1 MFLTYYLLGEND
13 GMRKRICVLLAQL
26 EEKTQNRFMTA
37 FTKEAY
43 AHDYDICIFSMY
55 QKFQETDL
63 RNIGDSNIF
72 SLANFDKFD
81 GLVVLLDTILTP
93 GFEEK
98 LLKRIKEDFH
108 GPVVIIDRESKDFDY
123 ILVDHYTPCLK
134 IMNHLL
140 DVHGYK
146 DIAFLGGKEGHPHS
160 VQRFK
165 AYEDAMKAH
174 DIPIREDRIFH
185 GDYWYRSGIAFAEK
199 LLEKKDDLPEAV
211 MCANEHMAIGLASV
225 FSKNGYNIPGDI
237 AIAAYDTT
245 NEGQT
250 SPVPITSAEIPAD
263 TCGKLCFAKLHSKI
277 TGEELREPELDY
289 QILIGGSCGCQDFK
303 EVFKRVNRDDWATD
317 YSEESYRSDFNHITE
332 DLLCQTHYD
341 KFFEMLAVYSYQ
353 IRPFKSFKICLN
365 DGFRESYSFIGP
377 NARREGY
384 SEKVHMVINC
394 NDKLDVDKKEA
405 VNFDASFDS
414 LLMLPELYEERDYP
428 TTFIFTPLFFEDRS
442 FGYAV
447 LNYGDEIRYYTE
459 DFRAWMKNVNQG
471 LEAFFRQKALFF
483 LIDQIKSQQVRDTQ
497 TGLYNY
503 QGFIDTFT
511 PIVENNINKNRSL
524 AIIAIDINNLTK
536 INEDHNR
543 LIGDLAILAVSRFIS
558 RHTKEHEVCARLSND
573 EFLIGMVGIECEKR
587 YEEFVADIPKRGITF
602 HDSDNEEHKVHI
614 HHKMNMIPIKSMP
627 DLDVFINQTVN
638 EKNHQK
644 KLKMQKEFVLS
655 EMTNDELDKV
665 KTVEKILDN
674 DLLSYYFQPIVKVSD
689 GEIFGYEA
697 LMRYE
702 DDLSL
707 TPLEIIKCAGALNRL
722 YDIEKLSFN
731 GVIDRMEETPERF
744 ISKKVFINSL
754 PAYQLQGEDEDQL
767 FTRLKR
773 HLGRIV
779 VEYTEDSEFNDEQ
792 LKKRKNDYLS
802 LYIEIALDDYGSG
815 YSNVNNLI
823 RYNPRY
829 VKIDHGLIRGINS
842 NSQKRHFV
850 KNIVSYASK
859 SNIQVLA
866 EGVETEEELR
876 TVIGIGVNL
885 IQGFYTGRPGKEPV
899 QKIDDEIRSKIRR
912 FSYGSVSSIIP
923 GEENN

>member
-1 MFLTYYLLGEND
+1 MFLRIVFGGNY

-26 EEKTQNRFMTA
+26 EEKTQNRFMTS

-72 SLANFDKFD
+72 SLVNFDKFD

-98 LLKRIKEDFH
+98 LLKRIKEEFH
-108 GPVVIIDRESKDFDY
+108 GPVIIIDRESKDFDY
-123 ILVDHYTPCLK
+123 IIVDHYTPCLQ
-134 IMNHLL
+134 IMNHLI
-140 DVHGYK
+140 DAHGYK

-160 VQRFK
+160 IQRLK
-165 AYEDAMKAH
+165 AYEDAMKSHGLA
-174 DIPIREDRIFH
+174 IREDRIFH
-185 GDYWYRSGIAFAEK
+185 GNYWYDTGDVFAKK
-199 LLEKKDDLPEAV
+199 LLENKDDMPEAI
-211 MCANEHMAIGLASV
+211 MCANEYMAIGLASAL
-225 FSKNGYNIPGDI
+225 SKAGYNIPSDI
-237 AIAAYDTT
+237 ALAAYDATD
-245 NEGQT
+245 EGQT

-263 TCGKLCFAKLHSKI
+263 NCGKLCFARLHSKI
-277 TGEELREPELDY
+277 SGEKCEEVELKN
-289 QILIGGSCGCQDFK
+289 QILIGGSCGCNNFHEAVK
-303 EVFKRVNRDDWATD
+303 KVNRDSWETD
-317 YSEESYRSDFNHITE
+317 HSEESYRSDFNHITE

-365 DGFRESYSFIGP
+365 EGFRDSYSFIGP

-384 SEKVHMVINC
+384 SEKVYMVINC
-394 NDKLDVDKKEA
+394 DDKIEVDKKKA
-405 VNFDASFDS
+405 VSFDTSFDS
-414 LLMLPELYEERDYP
+414 SLMLPEIYEERDYP
-428 TTFIFTPLFFEDRS
+428 TTFVFTPLFFEDRS

-447 LNYGDEIRYYTE
+447 LNYGDEIRYYNE
-459 DFRAWMKNVNQG
+459 DYRSWMKNVNQG
-471 LEAFFRQKALFF
+471 IEAFFRQKALFF
-483 LIDQIKSQQVRDTQ
+483 LIDQIKSQQIRDSQ

-503 QGFIDTFT
+503 QGFIDNLT

-524 AIIAIDINNLTK
+524 AIIAIDIDNLTK
-536 INEDHNR
+536 INEDNNR
-543 LIGDLAILAVSRFIS
+543 LVGDFAIIALARFIS

-573 EFLIGMVGIECEKR
+573 EFLIGIVGIECEKR
-587 YEEFVADIPKRGITF
+587 YEELIADIPEDGIIF
-602 HDSDNEEHKVHI
+602 HDSDNQEHKASI
-614 HHKMNMIPIKSMP
+614 HHEMKMIPLKAMP
-627 DLDVFINQTVN
+627 DLDMFINQTVN
-638 EKNHQK
+638 EKNHNK
-644 KLKMQKEFVLS
+644 KLKNQKEFVLS
-655 EMTNDELDKV
+655 ELSTDELDKC
-665 KTVEKILDN
+665 KEVEKILDN
-674 DLLSYYFQPIVKVSD
+674 NLLTYYFQPIVKVSD

-702 DDLSL
+702 NDLSL
-707 TPLEIIKCAGALNRL
+707 TPIEIIRCAMALNRL

-731 GVIDRMEETPERF
+731 GVIDRMEETPEQF

-754 PAYQLQGEDEDQL
+754 PAYQLQGEDEENL

-779 VEYTEDSEFNDEQ
+779 VEYTEDSEFNDED
-792 LKKRKNDYLS
+792 LKKRKNDYLN
-802 LYIEIALDDYGSG
+802 LYVEIALDDYGSG

-859 SNIQVLA
+859 SNISVLA

-885 IQGFYTGRPGKEPV
+885 IQGFYTGRPEKEAV

-912 FSYGSVSSIIP
+912 FSYGTASSLIP
-923 GEENN
+923 GDEQQ